1 MKKIIIPVSILLMS
15 GTINAQLTSTEN
27 YIQAKTYL
35 DYDAAGQPVK
45 NSETVQYF
53 DGLGRLKQIVG
64 VKYSPLG
71 NDVVTPVEYDSYGRQ
86 AKDYLPIPQGGTL
99 NGGIVPNPTGSAST
113 FYGGEKIY
121 SEKIIENSPLDRI
134 KQQIQVGNDW
144 SSKPVNFGYEA
155 NIGED
160 YVRKYEVS
168 TTWVEERTQTSV
180 KLLQYFQAAQLYK
193 NTVTDEDGNKT
204 IEFKN
209 TKGQTLL
216 VRKVLSPT
224 ENADTY
230 YVYNEYDQLAFVIP
244 PLASAPTVE
253 PATVESLYY
262 QYRYDGRGRLVE
274 KKLPGKDWEYMVYDK
289 QDRLVLTQDANLRAK
304 GQWLFTKYDQ
314 FSRPVYTGILNSA
327 PGRLQQVNAIESKGS
342 NYEVRTTS
350 GWSNSGMTA
359 FYTNN
364 TAYPTTNFKLLSL
377 NYYDAYPGY
386 DFNPPFPSGIQG
398 EPTLSD
404 VVVDGKSTKGLL
416 ILNIVK
422 NVGDDF
428 WTDNDKWTKNYTYY
442 DKKGRVIGTHS
453 VNHYGGYTK
462 VESKLNFA
470 GDPQNVITRHKRMPT
485 DSEKTITE
493 NFTYDSQNRLLVRKH
508 QVANGAEEILVQNK
522 YNEISQLESK
532 KVGGTDL
539 ITPIQTVDYKYNIRG
554 WISQINDPVALG
566 SDLFGYKLKY
576 QTPEAPSS
584 IARFNGNI
592 AEVDW
597 KTANDGVRRRYGYTY
612 DKLNRMALAKYQKP
626 DAGVVETNAY
636 NESATYDLNGNI
648 QTLLRFGGSD
658 GNSALKIDDIKY
670 TYEGNQLVDIWDSS
684 GNSLGLD
691 GGDAIVYDKN
701 GNIIMDGAH
710 FIDGIAYN
718 HMNLPESLEKKH
730 EYFKYIYSA
739 DGTKLSSFQFLRE
752 FSQMIVNDYLDGFQ
766 YKDGV
771 LQFIPTSEGYYSFTD
786 NRYVYNYTDHLG
798 NIRLSYTKNG
808 AGAQILE
815 ENNYYPFGLNHSGY
829 NSTPGTF
836 SYKYKYNGKEL
847 QETGYYDYG
856 ARMYMADI
864 GRWGMH
870 DPLSDA
876 TFQPYNYANNNPVF
890 YNDPSGMIGEAHA
903 SIGVKKNKNGEYEI
917 VSAKNDGNL
926 GIYLVG
932 SDGISYDVNKSQ
944 RVGTL
949 NNAFDFLFT
958 NDETGKFLNTVAKRA
973 NGSNIKLTTSL
984 NLSSILTKY
993 SYNTDNNIENY
1004 YLDLL
1009 NLAYMS
1015 ANYREGGNM
1024 GKLDL
1029 KSSLGLDMYT
1039 PVKAGK
1045 NITSLRAA
1053 SNILFGFNMR
1063 RIYDKYSGNSNFRNK
1078 FPTAGDFYTYAMQ
1091 AVGGYNQFQNNR
1103 SGFFNGNGYN
1113 KGFPFYGEH
1122 TYSGT
1127 NIYRGYFHQF
1137 TNQKLHR

>member
-53 DGLGRLKQIVG
+53 DGLGRLKQTVG

-99 NGGIVPNPTGSAST
+99 NGGIIPNPTGSAST

-144 SSKPVNFGYEA
+144 SAKPVNFGYEA

-209 TKGQTLL
+209 TKGQTIL

-274 KKLPGKDWEYMVYDK
+274 KKLPGKDWEYMVYDR

-314 FSRPVYTGILNSA
+314 FSRPVYAGILNSA

-350 GWSNSGMTA
+350 GWSNSGMTV

-364 TAYPTTNFKLLSL
+364 TAYPTTNFKLLSV
-377 NYYDAYPGY
+377 NYYDTYPIY
-386 DFNPPFPSGIQG
+386 DFNPSFPPNIQG

-442 DKKGRVIGTHS
+442 NKKGRVIGTHS

-470 GDPQNVITRHKRMPT
+470 GEPQNVITRHKRMPT

-493 NFTYDSQNRLLVRKH
+493 NFTYDHQNRLLVRKH
-508 QVANGAEEILVQNK
+508 QVGNGAEEILVQNK

-576 QTPEAPSS
+576 QTPEATSS
-584 IARFNGNI
+584 IARYNGNI

-597 KTANDGVRRRYGYTY
+597 KTANDGIRRRYGYTY

-691 GGDAIVYDKN
+691 GGDAMVYDKN
-701 GNIIMDGAH
+701 GNMIMDGAH

-730 EYFKYIYSA
+730 EYFKYFYSA
-739 DGTKLSSFQFLRE
+739 DGTKLSSIQFLRE
-752 FSQMIVNDYLDGFQ
+752 FGQMIVNDYLDGFQ

-829 NSTPGTF
+829 NSTPGTS

-864 GRWGMH
+864 GRWGVV
-870 DPLSDA
+870 DPLTEKNRAWS
-876 TFQPYNYANNNPVF
+876 PYRYAYDNPMIFIDPDGRFETRFGAWWHRTWNGGGSSEIKYDSRRKQYYYNRLNSSKGNEVNFTSVYNNSVRKGGSFVF
-890 YNDPSGMIGEAHA
+890 KIE
-903 SIGVKKNKNGEYEI
+903 V
-917 VSAKNDGNL
+917 
-926 GIYLVG
+926 
-932 SDGISYDVNKSQ
+932 
-944 RVGTL
+944 
-949 NNAFDFLFT
+949 
-958 NDETGKFLNTVAKRA
+958 TG
-973 NGSNIKLTTSL
+973 
-984 NLSSILTKY
+984 
-993 SYNTDNNIENY
+993 
-1004 YLDLL
+1004 
-1009 NLAYMS
+1009 
-1015 ANYREGGNM
+1015 
-1024 GKLDL
+1024 
-1029 KSSLGLDMYT
+1029 SLGLQFGGKIQSL
-1039 PVKAGK
+1039 VGAAAEAGVMTTDIGK
-1045 NITSLRAA
+1045 IGW
-1053 SNILFGFNMR
+1053 SNRETEN
-1063 RIYDKYSGNSNFRNK
+1063 
-1078 FPTAGDFYTYAMQ
+1078 
-1091 AVGGYNQFQNNR
+1091 
-1103 SGFFNGNGYN
+1103 SGFFAKWGDGKGHNFVGGSLKALSNKLSAGGKFDYVTDSAVPPAGDLFEYYSDNGHLEYEANLGPGASHWSPKKGGFLDALNVGVKTRARASN
-1113 KGFPFYGEH
+1113 KESCSACLDLGIVGKALLGIDIKLQTGFTGQ
-1122 TYSGT
+1122 
-1127 NIYRGYFHQF
+1127 ND
-1137 TNQKLHR
+1137 

>member
-1 MKKIIIPVSILLMS
+1 MKKIIIPVSILLMA

-53 DGLGRLKQIVG
+53 DGLGRLKQTVG

-99 NGGIVPNPTGSAST
+99 NGGIIPNPTGSAST

-144 SSKPVNFGYEA
+144 SAKPVNFGYEA

-193 NTVTDEDGNKT
+193 NMVTDEDGNKT

-274 KKLPGKDWEYMVYDK
+274 KKLPGKDWEYMVYDR

-314 FSRPVYTGILNSA
+314 FSRPVYAGILNSA

-350 GWSNSGMTA
+350 GWSNSGMTV

-422 NVGDDF
+422 NVGDDS
-428 WTDNDKWTKNYTYY
+428 WTFNDKWTKNYTYY

-453 VNHYGGYTK
+453 INHYEGYTRA
-462 VESKLNFA
+462 ESKLNFT
-470 GDPQNVITRHKRMPT
+470 GTPQFVVTKHKRLPAE
-485 DSEKTITE
+485 SEKTITE
-493 NFTYDSQNRLLVRKH
+493 SFIYDHQNRLLVHKH
-508 QVANGAEEILVQNK
+508 KVDNGSEEILAQNK
-522 YNEISQLESK
+522 YNEVSQLESK

-539 ITPIQTVDYKYNIRG
+539 ATPIQTVDYKYNIRG

-566 SDLFGYKLKY
+566 NDLFGYKLKY

-584 IARFNGNI
+584 VARFNGNI

-612 DKLNRMALAKYQKP
+612 DKLNRLGSAKYQKP
-626 DAGVVETNAY
+626 DAGVIETNAY
-636 NESATYDLNGNI
+636 NESVTYDLNGNI
-648 QTLLRFGGSD
+648 QSLLRFGGSD

-670 TYEGNQLVDIWDSS
+670 TYEGNQLVDLWDSS

-691 GGDAIVYDKN
+691 GGDSMAYDDN
-701 GNIIMDGAH
+701 GNMIMDNAH
-710 FIDGIAYN
+710 YIWELSYN
-718 HMNLPESLEKKH
+718 HLNLPESIVKKY

-739 DGTKLSSFQFLRE
+739 NGTKLSSYQFLRE
-752 FSQMIVNDYLDGFQ
+752 FDQMIAHDYLDGFQ

-771 LQFIPTSEGYYSFTD
+771 LQFVPTNGGYYSFAE

-798 NIRLSYTKNG
+798 NTRVSYIKNG

-829 NSTPGTF
+829 NSSPGTS

-856 ARMYMADI
+856 ARMYMPDL
-864 GRWGMH
+864 GRWGTS
-870 DPLSDA
+870 DGKGELYLSKS
-876 TFQPYNYANNNPVF
+876 PYSYANNTPV
-890 YNDPSGMIGEAHA
+890 NAIDP
-903 SIGVKKNKNGEYEI
+903 
-917 VSAKNDGNL
+917 DGNL
-926 GIYLVG
+926 VIFINGQHGGNGGSREYWSSSNPVGYMTANGGSPFAVYSRFDQAVMRQLNDNNAMYVDGAMGGWKNTFFATENVNTSVTNRINSGFAQGKKDAAEIIKNLARDETSGAIVETIKIVTHSMGGAYGKGYVKALKEYIAGLPKEQQKQIKITLVADFDPFQAGSLKVDPNIKTQQFIHEDNENIKGIGWLANEKEQGISDNNVYINTGSSTDHSVLTFFNDISKLQEGIYLW
-932 SDGISYDVNKSQ
+932 N
-944 RVGTL
+944 
-949 NNAFDFLFT
+949 
-958 NDETGKFLNTVAKRA
+958 
-973 NGSNIKLTTSL
+973 
-984 NLSSILTKY
+984 
-993 SYNTDNNIENY
+993 
-1004 YLDLL
+1004 
-1009 NLAYMS
+1009 
-1015 ANYREGGNM
+1015 
-1024 GKLDL
+1024 
-1029 KSSLGLDMYT
+1029 
-1039 PVKAGK
+1039 
-1045 NITSLRAA
+1045 
-1053 SNILFGFNMR
+1053 
-1063 RIYDKYSGNSNFRNK
+1063 GNSWICPK
-1078 FPTAGDFYTYAMQ
+1078 C
-1091 AVGGYNQFQNNR
+1091 
-1103 SGFFNGNGYN
+1103 
-1113 KGFPFYGEH
+1113 K
-1122 TYSGT
+1122 
-1127 NIYRGYFHQF
+1127 
-1137 TNQKLHR
+1137 